1 MVLEKGFNEHYD
13 RRRWKDYILLPLCL
27 IPLQVCLDTGSTRFL
42 LTGQYPTHELT
53 TSIRFNEM
61 VGHIYEQGNYCEELG
76 ATHVKKSFG

>member
-53 TSIRFNEM
+53 N
-61 VGHIYEQGNYCEELG
+61 
-76 ATHVKKSFG
+76 